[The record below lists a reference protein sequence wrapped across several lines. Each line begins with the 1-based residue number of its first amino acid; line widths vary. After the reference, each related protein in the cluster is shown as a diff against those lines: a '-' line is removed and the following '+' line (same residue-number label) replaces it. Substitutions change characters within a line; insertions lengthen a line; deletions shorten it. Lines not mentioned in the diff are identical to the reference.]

1 MPRGM
6 PAGKQR
12 ELEQPALEG
21 AVAEWRAFRDFEMN
35 ERCVPQDVI
44 IISTTLAAAYH
55 LRILERFFS
64 DRPPYRKPV
73 TMRRVNIT
81 EKSIWPRSRSLP
93 RSSLLPHSQ
102 ERVRLLEGHHHKYDE
117 EGHDHQRHAY
127 RDAQDHCFP
136 I

>member
-44 IISTTLAAAYH
+44 IISTTLAAAYY

-64 DRPPYRKPV
+64 DRPALQEAGHHASSQHHGEEYLAEIKEPSPFIV
-73 TMRRVNIT
+73 AP
-81 EKSIWPRSRSLP
+81 SQSRA
-93 RSSLLPHSQ
+93 RSSVRGTSSQ
-102 ERVRLLEGHHHKYDE
+102 V
-117 EGHDHQRHAY
+117 
-127 RDAQDHCFP
+127 
-136 I
+136 